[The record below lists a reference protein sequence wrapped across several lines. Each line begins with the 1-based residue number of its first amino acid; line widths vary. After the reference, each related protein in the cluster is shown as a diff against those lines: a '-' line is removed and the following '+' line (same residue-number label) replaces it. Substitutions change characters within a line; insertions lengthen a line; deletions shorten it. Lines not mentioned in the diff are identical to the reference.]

1 MSSNLLLHPYK
12 GLSPPTLK
20 ELRKKEK
27 EDKEKKEDKKKK
39 KEDKRQVGVN
49 LLRESNRTNLLMANE
64 FMY

>member
-27 EDKEKKEDKKKK
+27 DKKKEDKK

-49 LLRESNRTNLLMANE
+49 LLRQSNRTNLLMANE
-64 FMY
+64 FMP